1 MRNVKKN
8 CFQGLK
14 RENKLFANVIGL
26 KKKVFAE
33 KSGKILKNITTKT
46 EIKNKGT
53 N

>member
-14 RENKLFANVIGL
+14 RENKLFSNLIGF
-26 KKKVFAE
+26 KKMFAE

-46 EIKNKGT
+46 EMKNKVT